1 MGGEKGTFM
10 THPFSLVVSVTVGV
24 ILASSCAQAQTVHH
38 RARHPAPAPAGHDIT
53 VRERGV
59 EPWLT
64 LGTWAPVGSRNGS
77 VQDTFRPPLRD
88 AVQGTFAA
96 GRPMNSNRL
105 PTPES
110 LPQSYRPLII
120 VSWPGSDEPLFSW
133 Y

>member
-10 THPFSLVVSVTVGV
+10 THPFSLVVSITVGV
-24 ILASSCAQAQTVHH
+24 ILASSSAQAQTVHH
-38 RARHPAPAPAGHDIT
+38 RAQHPAAPAGHDIT
-53 VRERGV
+53 VHERGV

-64 LGTWAPVGSRNGS
+64 MGTWAPVGSRNGY

-88 AVQGTFAA
+88 AVQGTFVA
-96 GRPMNSNRL
+96 GRPMNSTRL

>member
-1 MGGEKGTFM
+1 M

-38 RARHPAPAPAGHDIT
+38 RARHPAPAGHDIT

-64 LGTWAPVGSRNGS
+64 MGTWAPVGSRNGYVS
-77 VQDTFRPPLRD
+77 DTFRPPQRD
-88 AVQGTFAA
+88 SVQGTFV
-96 GRPMNSNRL
+96 GVRGTDRL
-105 PTPES
+105 PNPVS
-110 LPQSYRPLII
+110 LPQSNRPLII
-120 VSWPGSDEPLFSW
+120 VSWPGTDEPLFSW

>member
-1 MGGEKGTFM
+1 MGGEKGAFM

-64 LGTWAPVGSRNGS
+64 MGTWAPVGSRNGYVS
-77 VQDTFRPPLRD
+77 DTFRPPQRD
-88 AVQGTFAA
+88 SVQGTFV
-96 GRPMNSNRL
+96 GVRGTDRL
-105 PTPES
+105 PNPVS
-110 LPQSYRPLII
+110 LPQSNRPLII
-120 VSWPGSDEPLFSW
+120 VSWPGTDEPLFSW

>member
-10 THPFSLVVSVTVGV
+10 THPFSLVVSITVGV
-24 ILASSCAQAQTVHH
+24 ILASSCVQAQTVHH
-38 RARHPAPAPAGHDIT
+38 RARHPAAPAGHDIT

-64 LGTWAPVGSRNGS
+64 LGTWAPVGSRNGY
-77 VQDTFRPPLRD
+77 VQDTFRPPQRD

-96 GRPMNSNRL
+96 GRPWIRIGCRPRN
-105 PTPES
+105 S

-120 VSWPGSDEPLFSW
+120 VSWPGTDEPLFSW

>member
-10 THPFSLVVSVTVGV
+10 THPFSLVVSITVGV

-38 RARHPAPAPAGHDIT
+38 RARHPAPAGHDIT

-64 LGTWAPVGSRNGS
+64 MGTWAPVGSRNGY
-77 VQDTFRPPLRD
+77 VQDTFRPPQRD

-110 LPQSYRPLII
+110 LPQSYRPLLI
-120 VSWPGSDEPLFSW
+120 VSWPGSGDPFLSW

>member
-10 THPFSLVVSVTVGV
+10 THPFSLVVSITVGV

-38 RARHPAPAPAGHDIT
+38 RARHPAAPAGHDIT

-64 LGTWAPVGSRNGS
+64 LGTWAPVGSRNGY
-77 VQDTFRPPLRD
+77 VQDTFRPPQRD

-120 VSWPGSDEPLFSW
+120 VSWPGADEPLFSW

>member
-1 MGGEKGTFM
+1 M
-10 THPFSLVVSVTVGV
+10 THPFSLAVSVTVGV

-38 RARHPAPAPAGHDIT
+38 RARHPAPAGHDIT

-64 LGTWAPVGSRNGS
+64 MGTWAPVGSLNGYAG
-77 VQDTFRPPLRD
+77 DTFRPPQRD
-88 AVQGTFAA
+88 SVERTFVGVRGTD
-96 GRPMNSNRL
+96 RL
-105 PTPES
+105 PSPVSLPES
-110 LPQSYRPLII
+110 NRPLII

>member
-1 MGGEKGTFM
+1 MA
-10 THPFSLVVSVTVGV
+10 HPFSLVVAATVGV
-24 ILASSCAQAQTVHH
+24 ILASCCAQAQTVHH

-53 VRERGV
+53 VHERGV

-64 LGTWAPVGSRNGS
+64 LGTWAPVGSRNGY
-77 VQDTFRPPLRD
+77 VQDTFRPPQRD

-110 LPQSYRPLII
+110 LPQSYRPLLI
-120 VSWPGSDEPLFSW
+120 VSWPGSGDPFLSW

>member
-1 MGGEKGTFM
+1 M

-38 RARHPAPAPAGHDIT
+38 RARHPAPAGHDIT

-64 LGTWAPVGSRNGS
+64 LGTWAPVGSRNGY
-77 VQDTFRPPLRD
+77 VTDTLRPPQRD
-88 AVQGTFAA
+88 TVQGTFV
-96 GRPMNSNRL
+96 GVRGTDRL
-105 PTPES
+105 PNPVS
-110 LPQSYRPLII
+110 LPQSNRPLII
-120 VSWPGSDEPLFSW
+120 VSWPGADEPLFSW

>member
-1 MGGEKGTFM
+1 MK
-10 THPFSLVVSVTVGV
+10 HSVSLLGAAVLGMV
-24 ILASSCAQAQTVHH
+24 LASSCAQAQTVHH
-38 RARHPAPAPAGHDIT
+38 RARHVAPATTGHDIT
-53 VRERGV
+53 VHERGV

-64 LGTWAPVGSRNGS
+64 MGTYAPVGSRNGY
-77 VQDTFRPPLRD
+77 VQDTFRPPQRD
-88 AVQGTFAA
+88 AIQGTFAA

-105 PTPES
+105 PSPES